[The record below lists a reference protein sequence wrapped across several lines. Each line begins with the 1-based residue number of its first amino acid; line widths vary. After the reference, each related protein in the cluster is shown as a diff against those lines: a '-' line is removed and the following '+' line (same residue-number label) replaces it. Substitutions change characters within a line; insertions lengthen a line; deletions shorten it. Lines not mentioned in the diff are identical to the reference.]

1 MAGHRQEEPF
11 FACFNID
18 LSVMGKHFASVDELV
33 TAATSPFCFVAS
45 VPDIVAFSR
54 PETMAFIRSNSC
66 LDFIMS
72 VSAFVTAADIS
83 RDLVFRFS
91 LRGFFFFSESLSRH
105 SESSLFCA
113 VDNSLYS
120 EFVWYHRWTPVL
132 PIVTFPSFVVASD
145 TSIALAFT
153 PWMPLVSEM
162 FAAGHFVPAVCFLA
176 MGL

>member
-1 MAGHRQEEPF
+1 MAGPHHEEPF

-18 LSVMGKHFASVDELV
+18 LSVMGKRFASIGELL

-45 VPDIVAFSR
+45 VFDIAAFSK
-54 PETMAFIRSNSC
+54 PETMAFVESISC

-83 RDLVFRFS
+83 QTLGFRFS
-91 LRGFFFFSESLSRH
+91 WRGFFFFSGSLSRH
-105 SESSLFCA
+105 SESCLFCA

-120 EFVWYHRWTPVL
+120 EFLWYHRCTPVL
-132 PIVTFPSFVVASD
+132 AMLIFPSVVVASD

-153 PWMPLVSEM
+153 PWTPRVSEM
-162 FAAGHFVPAVCFLA
+162 FAEGHFVPAVRFLA
-176 MGL
+176 TGS